1 VWRVLTGVADVTLGL
16 GFLWGSGLLLTF
28 NPLLEIRNGEPA
40 LHDGIRR
47 AHRQVISTVRARGG
61 VRVPRGGAA
70 RPRGARARRGVGA
83 PAPPSSGKLDVVA
96 GGSLVGGGD
105 SQPVTG
111 FTSLV
116 PSS

>member
-47 AHRQVISTVRARGG
+47 AHGQFISTVRALGWFLLPLA
-61 VRVPRGGAA
+61 VYALT
-70 RPRGARARRGVGA
+70 RGALELLGVWE
-83 PAPPSSGKLDVVA
+83 P
-96 GGSLVGGGD
+96 
-105 SQPVTG
+105 
-111 FTSLV
+111 
-116 PSS
+116 